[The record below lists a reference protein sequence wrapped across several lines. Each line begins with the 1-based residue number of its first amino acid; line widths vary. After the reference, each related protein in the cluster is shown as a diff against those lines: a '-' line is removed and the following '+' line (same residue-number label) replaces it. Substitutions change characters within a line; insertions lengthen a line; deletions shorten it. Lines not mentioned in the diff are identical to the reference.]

1 LTSFPI
7 CGILIYNIRI
17 TGSRG
22 DKKPDEVLKGGDMRI
37 KRSLFTFLL
46 STLALLT
53 LVSSASAWPAADYS
67 NYWTSY
73 AVSIVWPHDGQGNPT
88 VVAQSRAVNVSVW
101 PIESELC
108 DVPPTNEMV
117 LWCGKDNEPLEPVK
131 SYDVMILRNA
141 DGYKFPTLE
150 YNNVPANLAADPTAK
165 YRFVENLSSNV
176 WVHAADPRTFYP
188 HPVVPTGY
196 SDSHPEELD
205 TRIQIVWPHDGRGN
219 FTPVE
224 RATHVNIA
232 VDIFEHGTLKSVRPD
247 LPYGPIAL
255 EVAEGNGKLQ
265 MYPPPTIHS
274 DAPLRPEQI
283 SYTVN
288 GQDFPRWVFNN
299 VTVKPG
305 TQHHFRVIVMGG
317 PNRVYP
323 TIWTHAAD
331 ARTIFP
337 NPQPPPYGCTSF

>member
-1 LTSFPI
+1 LWY
-7 CGILIYNIRI
+7 LIYNIRI
-17 TGSRG
+17 TGGRG

-53 LVSSASAWPAADYS
+53 LVRSASAWPAADYS
-67 NYWTSY
+67 NYW
-73 AVSIVWPHDGQGNPT
+73 VPGVISIVWPHDGQGNPT
-88 VVAQSRAVNVSVW
+88 AVAQSRAVNVSVW
-101 PIESELC
+101 PNDARFC
-108 DVPPTNEMV
+108 DQPPTNEMV
-117 LWCGKDNEPLEPVK
+117 LWCGKDNEPLELVK
-131 SYDVMILRNA
+131 SYDAMILRNA

-165 YRFVENLSSNV
+165 YRFVVNRGSNV

-205 TRIQIVWPHDGRGN
+205 TRIQIVWPHDSRGN
-219 FTPVE
+219 FTSVE

-232 VDIFEHGTLKSVRPD
+232 VDIFEHGTLKSVQPD

-255 EVAEGNGKLQ
+255 EVAEGNGELQ
-265 MYPPPTIHS
+265 MYPPPTKHS
-274 DAPLRPEQI
+274 YAPLKPEQI

-288 GQDFPRWVFNN
+288 EQDFPRWVFNN

-305 TQHHFRVIVMGG
+305 TQYHFMVVALGA
-317 PNRVYP
+317 NRTYP

-337 NPQPPPYGCTSF
+337 NPQPPRYSNPAFYHCEP